1 MPYKLSN
8 RSLERLNGVHPEM
21 VAVVKLA
28 ITISAADFM
37 VVEGLR
43 ALETQKRYVA
53 EGKSQTLK
61 SKHLRQPDGFG
72 HAVDLCGYAGGK
84 ALWDWPTLRKI
95 NDAMQEAAKKLG
107 VKLTWGGNWKSFKD
121 GPHFQLEG

>member
-1 MPYKLSN
+1 MYKLSN
-8 RSLERLNGVHPEM
+8 RSLERLNGVHPDL

-28 ITISAADFM
+28 ITLTAVDFM

-43 ALETQKRYVA
+43 DLETQKRYVA

-84 ALWDWPTLRKI
+84 ALWDWPTLHNKRRNASRSQKAGRKT
-95 NDAMQEAAKKLG
+95 NLGRKLDE
-107 VKLTWGGNWKSFKD
+107 L
-121 GPHFQLEG
+121 